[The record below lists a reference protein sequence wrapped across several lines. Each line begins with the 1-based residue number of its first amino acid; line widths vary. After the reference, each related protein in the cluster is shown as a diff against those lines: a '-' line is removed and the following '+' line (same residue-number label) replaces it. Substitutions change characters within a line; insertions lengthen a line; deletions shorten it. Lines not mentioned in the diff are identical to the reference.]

1 MRLYTRS
8 PSLTLLQA
16 LSRIGGVIAW
26 VKVLSFLM
34 YLLHG
39 FIFERRL
46 VRVNQRLD
54 EGRRVGVTDS
64 QYLMNNHNMPEESDQ
79 QEANLE

>member
-26 VKVLSFLM
+26 VKVLSFLI

-46 VRVNQRLD
+46 VRVNQRLE
-54 EGRRVGVTDS
+54 EGRRVGETDS

-79 QEANLE
+79 QEENLE

>member
-1 MRLYTRS
+1 MLQYTRS

-26 VKVLSFLM
+26 IKVLSFLM

-46 VRVNQRLD
+46 VRVNQHLD
-54 EGRRVGVTDS
+54 EGRRVGGTDS
-64 QYLMNNHNMPEESDQ
+64 QYLMNNHNMLLESDQ
-79 QEANLE
+79 QEDNLE